1 MNSKNVP
8 KIRFKGFAE
17 KWKTDLLFQLANFSK
32 GSGYSKNDLCEV
44 GIPIILYGRLYT
56 QYQTTISDVNTFV
69 AENKG
74 SIISKGNE
82 VVVPAS
88 GETAED
94 IARASAVIQS
104 GIILGGDLNVISPN
118 EEINSLFLAL
128 SISNGLIWR
137 ELSKK
142 AQGKSVVHLRNGDLQ
157 EVELKYPIIAEQTQI
172 GNYFQNIDSLIT
184 KSQNKLDK
192 LKNIKKACL
201 EKMFPRKG
209 STVPEIRFK
218 GFSEDWEEKKL
229 GEMVSWSKGNNL
241 AKMVLNENAIGNA
254 VVHYADLYKFSPVV
268 YEVIHWSETE
278 EGTIIPLNS
287 LLFPMS
293 DVTPSGV
300 ARTTTIVKKDVKAGG
315 DTLIGTIEKDY
326 HAEFIS
332 YQINANAQQILPLVT
347 GTTVRH
353 ISSISLSTLN
363 IQLPTF
369 AEQKQIGNYFQNLD
383 NLIAKNEQK
392 LDKLKNIKKGCLE
405 KMFVN
410 E

>member
-1 MNSKNVP
+1 
-8 KIRFKGFAE
+8 
-17 KWKTDLLFQLANFSK
+17 
-32 GSGYSKNDLCEV
+32 
-44 GIPIILYGRLYT
+44 
-56 QYQTTISDVNTFV
+56 
-69 AENKG
+69 
-74 SIISKGNE
+74 
-82 VVVPAS
+82 
-88 GETAED
+88 
-94 IARASAVIQS
+94 
-104 GIILGGDLNVISPN
+104 
-118 EEINSLFLAL
+118 
-128 SISNGLIWR
+128 
-137 ELSKK
+137 
-142 AQGKSVVHLRNGDLQ
+142 
-157 EVELKYPIIAEQTQI
+157 
-172 GNYFQNIDSLIT
+172 
-184 KSQNKLDK
+184 
-192 LKNIKKACL
+192 
-201 EKMFPRKG
+201 MFPRKG

-293 DVTPSGV
+293 DVTPSGL